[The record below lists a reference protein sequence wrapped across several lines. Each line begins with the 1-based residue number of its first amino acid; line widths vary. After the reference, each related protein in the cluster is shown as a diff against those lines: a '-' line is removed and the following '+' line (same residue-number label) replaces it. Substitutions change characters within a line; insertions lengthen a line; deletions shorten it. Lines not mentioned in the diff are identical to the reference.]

1 MECAVCLRDWN
12 STECVPRM
20 LPCGH
25 SFCET
30 CLSGL
35 YKLSGEGISG
45 ILTCPSCNKELNFN
59 SKEDLSNLA
68 KNFSLIQ
75 MGELKSAT
83 S

>member
-12 STECVPRM
+12 STECIPRM

-30 CLSGL
+30 CLGGL

-45 ILTCPSCNKELNFN
+45 IMTCPSCQKEHNFN
-59 SKEDLSNLA
+59 SKEDLSNLV
-68 KNFSLIQ
+68 KNFALIQ
-75 MGELKSAT
+75 MSDMQQK
-83 S
+83 